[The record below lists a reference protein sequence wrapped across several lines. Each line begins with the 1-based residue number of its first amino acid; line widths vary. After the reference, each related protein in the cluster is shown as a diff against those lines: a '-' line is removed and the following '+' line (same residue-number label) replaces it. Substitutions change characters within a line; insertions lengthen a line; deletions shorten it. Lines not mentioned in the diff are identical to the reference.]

1 MAITILTNSKPFL
14 FKNIFPTYE
23 DFETFLDESEITT
36 PTGAE
41 SYLERVYNILFRNFA
56 NSTIKFS
63 TVNDFKN
70 CFANTLDEW
79 LLPYNIQIGKIND
92 ILNMTADDLIRVG
105 EVLDSVSNAP
115 NEIGMSASSQL
126 NYISAQNYRVAK
138 GDKLYRYLDLL
149 SKLPSYRVGDFIDR
163 FRWLFKS
170 IVPQDEYI
178 FVEVED
184 E

>member
-1 MAITILTNSKPFL
+1 MPITILNNSKPFL

-23 DFETFLDESEITT
+23 DFTTFITEQEITT

-41 SYLERVYNILFRNFA
+41 SYLKRVYSILFRNFA

-63 TVNDFKN
+63 TVNDFKG

-92 ILNMTADDLIRVG
+92 ILNMSVEDIMRVG
-105 EVLDSVSNAP
+105 EVLDSVSNTP
-115 NEIGMSASSQL
+115 NEFGVSASSQL
-126 NYISAQNYRVAK
+126 NYISAQNVRVAK

-178 FVEVED
+178 FMEVED
-184 E
+184 D